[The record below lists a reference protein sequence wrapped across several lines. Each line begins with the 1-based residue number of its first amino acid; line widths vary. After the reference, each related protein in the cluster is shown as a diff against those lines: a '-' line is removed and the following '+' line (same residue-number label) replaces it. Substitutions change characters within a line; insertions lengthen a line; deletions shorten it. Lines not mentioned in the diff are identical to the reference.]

1 MMNASSANSKYRILI
16 GFAAVIVLMVAVAAM
31 GIMRMA
37 ENNRGMKTIVDE
49 HNVKTRL
56 LIEMHVAGRDRSI
69 LLLRMLI
76 TDDPFERDEDYM
88 KYSALASKFIRAR
101 KQFSSMLLSKHE
113 HILLQEQGVLIKKVE
128 PLQDEVMRLILD
140 GNIEN
145 ARSILINKA
154 IPEQDAAMAKLTQM
168 LEQQQQSARNAML
181 ASNQSYERTVI
192 AIGVLSFFSIII
204 AVMVAFFVMR
214 KTTEAEIVLF
224 SQFDEERKLRVQLTY
239 QASHDALTGLLN
251 RFEFEVRLHGLLENA
266 RLEQSTHALVYIDL
280 DQFKIVND
288 TCGHIA
294 GDELLRQLSTLLLTR
309 IRSHDTLARLG
320 GDEFGLLL
328 EYCNPDYTVG
338 IADGLLKSVQDF
350 RFVWGDR
357 NFVIGASIGVVIIDQ
372 NSGNMTDVM
381 RAADAAC
388 YNAKDAGRNRVHVV
402 QENDLAIAS
411 RYGEM
416 QWINKINDALDTN
429 RFILFCQRIVTLHNT
444 TEQHGDMF
452 EILVR
457 MKDEEGELIPPG
469 AFIPAAE
476 RYNIMFSLDRW
487 VIREVMVWLAENR
500 HALQYLGKCSIN
512 ISGSSI
518 GHPDFLDYIRR
529 QLKTPNVDPRHIC
542 FEITETSAI
551 ANLTQATKFIDELKT
566 LGCSFALDDFG
577 CGLSSFAYLKNL
589 QIDYLKIDG
598 MFVQDIVDDPIDR
611 AMVKSINEIGHVMG
625 KKTIAE
631 FVENDAVL
639 ALLRNIGVDYVQGY
653 GIEKPVLL
661 SDFKCLKTPGSGH

>member
-1 MMNASSANSKYRILI
+1 MNISSANSKYRILV
-16 GFAAVIVLMVAVAAM
+16 GFAAVIVLMVVVAAM

-37 ENNRGMKTIVDE
+37 ENNSGMKTIVDE

-56 LIEMHVAGRDRSI
+56 LIEMHIAARDRSI
-69 LLLRMLI
+69 MLLRMLI
-76 TDDPFERDEDYM
+76 ADDPFERDDDYM
-88 KYSALASKFIRAR
+88 RYTALASKFIRAR
-101 KQFSSMLLSKHE
+101 KKFNSMPLDKYERVLLM
-113 HILLQEQGVLIKKVE
+113 EQGELTKKVE
-128 PLQDEVMRLILD
+128 PLQDDVLKRILD
-140 GNIEN
+140 GDIEGARNI
-145 ARSILINKA
+145 LVNKA
-154 IPEQDAAMAKLTQM
+154 IPEQGAVMLKLSQM

-181 ASNQSYERTVI
+181 ASSQSYERTVV
-192 AIGVLSFFSIII
+192 AIGVLSFFAITI
-204 AVMVAFFVMR
+204 AIMVAFFVMR
-214 KTTEAEIVLF
+214 KTTEAETVLF
-224 SQFDEERKLRVQLTY
+224 SRFDEERKLRMQLTY

-251 RFEFEVRLHGLLENA
+251 RFEFEVRLHRLLEDA

-294 GDELLRQLSTLLLTR
+294 GDELLRQLSALLVTR

-328 EYCNPDYTVG
+328 EYCNPEYTIG
-338 IADGLLKSVQDF
+338 IANALLKSVQDF

-402 QENDLAIAS
+402 QENDVAIAS

-416 QWINKINDALDTN
+416 QWINKINDALDTD
-429 RFILFCQRIVTLHNT
+429 RFVLYGQRIITLQNT
-444 TEQHGDMF
+444 TAQQSDMF

-457 MKDEEGELIPPG
+457 MKDTNGELIPPG

-476 RYNIMFSLDRW
+476 RYNIMISLDRW
-487 VIREVMVWLAENR
+487 VIREVMSWLAQNR
-500 HALQYLGKCSIN
+500 HVLPNLGKCSIN

-518 GHPDFLDYIRR
+518 GHPDFLDYIKQ
-529 QLKTPNVDPRHIC
+529 QLKTPNVDARHIC
-542 FEITETSAI
+542 FEITETSAVT
-551 ANLTQATKFIDELKT
+551 NLTQATKFIDELKI

-589 QIDYLKIDG
+589 QVDYLKIDG
-598 MFVQDIVDDPIDR
+598 MFVRDIVDDPIDR

-631 FVENDAVL
+631 FVENDGVL

-653 GIEKPVLL
+653 GIEEPILL
-661 SDFKCLKTPGSGH
+661 SDFKSLSSFDSGN